1 MIPKEQA
8 EKDKI
13 KELLLNIFMF
23 KNLDAKDLNIVID
36 AMELKVFNP
45 NDMVINQGDDG
56 NELYVVY

>member
-1 MIPKEQA
+1 
-8 EKDKI
+8 
-13 KELLLNIFMF
+13 MF

>member
-23 KNLDAKDLNIVID
+23 KNLDPKDLNIVID